1 MSTAID
7 TQTGILP
14 EMAGWDRETVA
25 RIGWASIARPGD
37 PALGQLIAAH
47 GAAAA
52 LERVA
57 GTREV
62 EWDGVRLRPIR
73 VGLLRPYSPTLVR
86 RALDATV
93 SNELA
98 VVTPGQPG
106 WPPQL
111 VDMGAGMPFALWVR
125 GDVRVMA
132 RPSIAVTGTRRP
144 SPVAVHT
151 VLDVASALASRGY
164 VIASTAVAGV
174 DAVAVRAALVIDETA
189 LVVLPSGIARAESSD
204 AAPVLDE
211 VAVRGAVVSEL
222 PPDIPEERVS
232 REAQCRLVAGLATT
246 VLAVD
251 TGSPV
256 VELPVVQHGLAVGR
270 PVGVVTATAHP
281 SGDGGMVGVMRVR
294 SVEEVA
300 WL

>member
-14 EMAGWDRETVA
+14 EMVGWDRETIA
-25 RIGWASIARPGD
+25 RVGWACIARPGD
-37 PALGQLIAAH
+37 PGVGQLIAAH

-52 LERVA
+52 LEMVA

-62 EWDGVRLRPIR
+62 EWDGIRLRPIR
-73 VGLLRPYSPTLVR
+73 VGLAQQYSTTAVR

-93 SNELA
+93 RNELA

-111 VDMGAGMPFALWVR
+111 TDLGAGAPFALWVR
-125 GDVRVMA
+125 GDARVLG

-144 SPVAVHT
+144 SPMAVHT
-151 VLDVASALASRGY
+151 VLDIASALASRGY
-164 VIASTAVAGV
+164 VIASTAIAGV

-189 LVVLPSGIARAESSD
+189 LVALPSGIARAESSD
-204 AAPVLDE
+204 AAPLLDE

-222 PPDIPEERVS
+222 PPDIPEDRVS

-246 VLAVD
+246 VVAVD
-251 TGSPV
+251 TGAPV

-270 PVGVVTATAHP
+270 PVGVIAATSHP
-281 SGDGGMVGVMRVR
+281 SDDGGIVGVTRVR